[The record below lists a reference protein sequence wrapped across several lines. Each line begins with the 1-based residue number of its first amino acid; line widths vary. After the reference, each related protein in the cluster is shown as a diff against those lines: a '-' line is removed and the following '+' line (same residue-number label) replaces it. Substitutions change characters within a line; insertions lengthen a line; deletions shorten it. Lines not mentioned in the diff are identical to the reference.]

1 MSDEGFLHRWSRR
14 KMQGDAAPPEE
25 LPPVAAEQQPA
36 AATAAPVQSAA
47 SLPAAQAEEGAA
59 QSVHEEQAP
68 PPTLEDAQAL
78 TPESDFKPFMAR
90 NVAPEVRN
98 AAMKKLFADPHF
110 NVMDRM
116 DVYIDDYSNPA
127 PLLPAQL
134 RKMASAAFLK
144 LVDDDEEEKAKAR
157 LEETP
162 AMTQAPDVAQSEHSA
177 IDPSP
182 PAATPDQGSQPA
194 SQVTDDDHADL
205 RLQQDHAAGA
215 EDPRRGTSS

>member
-25 LPPVAAEQQPA
+25 LRPA
-36 AATAAPVQSAA
+36 AAQQQAPADLAPEAPAA
-47 SLPAAQAEEGAA
+47 SLPAARQGEGAPQA
-59 QSVHEEQAP
+59 GQEAQAP

-90 NVAPEVRN
+90 TVAPEVRN

-144 LVDDDEEEKAKAR
+144 LVDDDEEKNKAP

-162 AMTQAPDVAQSEHSA
+162 AMTQAQDVAQSEHHA

-182 PAATPDQGSQPA
+182 PAAMSAEVPQPA
-194 SQVTDDDHADL
+194 SQETDDDHADL
-205 RLQQDHAAGA
+205 RLQQDDAAGA
-215 EDPRRGTSS
+215 EDPRRGAS

>member
-1 MSDEGFLHRWSRR
+1 
-14 KMQGDAAPPEE
+14 MQGDAAPPEE
-25 LPPVAAEQQPA
+25 PRPA
-36 AATAAPVQSAA
+36 AAQRPPVPAAPAETEGGVAA
-47 SLPAAQAEEGAA
+47 PQQEAAEPE
-59 QSVHEEQAP
+59 AP
-68 PPTLEDAQAL
+68 LPTLEDAQAL

-144 LVDDDEEEKAKAR
+144 LVDDDEEEKKGKAP
-157 LEETP
+157 LNKETP
-162 AMTQAPDVAQSEHSA
+162 ATTQAQDVAQSEHHA
-177 IDPSP
+177 IDDPSP
-182 PAATPDQGSQPA
+182 PNAPPDPGAQPA
-194 SQVTDDDHADL
+194 SQETDDDHADL
-205 RLQQDHAAGA
+205 RLQQDDAARA

>member
-1 MSDEGFLHRWSRR
+1 MPDEGFLHRWSRR

-25 LPPVAAEQQPA
+25 PRPA
-36 AATAAPVQSAA
+36 AAQQPPAPAVPAE
-47 SLPAAQAEEGAA
+47 PAADVAAA
-59 QSVHEEQAP
+59 QEDAATQQEAP
-68 PPTLEDAQAL
+68 LPTLEDAQAL
-78 TPESDFKPFMAR
+78 TPESDFKPFVAR

-144 LVDDDEEEKAKAR
+144 LVDDDEEEKKKSKAP

-162 AMTQAPDVAQSEHSA
+162 AMTQAQDVAQSEHHA
-177 IDPSP
+177 IDDPSP
-182 PAATPDQGSQPA
+182 PNAPPDPGTPPA
-194 SQVTDDDHADL
+194 SQETDDDHADL
-205 RLQQDHAAGA
+205 RLQQDDAARA

>member
-1 MSDEGFLHRWSRR
+1 MPDEGFLHRWSRR

-25 LPPVAAEQQPA
+25 PRPA
-36 AATAAPVQSAA
+36 AAQQPPAPAVPAE
-47 SLPAAQAEEGAA
+47 PAADVAAA
-59 QSVHEEQAP
+59 QEDAATQQEAP
-68 PPTLEDAQAL
+68 LPTLEDAQAL
-78 TPESDFKPFMAR
+78 TPESDFKPFVAR

-144 LVDDDEEEKAKAR
+144 LVDDDEEEKKKSKAP

-162 AMTQAPDVAQSEHSA
+162 AMTQAQDVAQSEHHA
-177 IDPSP
+177 IDDPSP
-182 PAATPDQGSQPA
+182 PNAPPDPGAPPA
-194 SQVTDDDHADL
+194 SQETDDDHADL
-205 RLQQDHAAGA
+205 RLQQDDAARA

>member
-25 LPPVAAEQQPA
+25 PAPASAPPA
-36 AATAAPVQSAA
+36 AVTPAEPAA
-47 SLPAAQAEEGAA
+47 SLATAQQLETGAS
-59 QSVHEEQAP
+59 QPEQDVP
-68 PPTLEDAQAL
+68 PPTLEDTQAL

-144 LVDDDEEEKAKAR
+144 LVDDDEEEEKNKAR

-162 AMTQAPDVAQSEHSA
+162 AMTQVQDVAQSEHSA

-182 PAATPDQGSQPA
+182 PAATPPEAPQPA
-194 SQVTDDDHADL
+194 SQETDDDHADL

>member
-1 MSDEGFLHRWSRR
+1 MADEGFLHRWSRR

-25 LPPVAAEQQPA
+25 SPLPAQRPPVAAAAQQESVA
-36 AATAAPVQSAA
+36 AVDVSAAPNGVAP
-47 SLPAAQAEEGAA
+47 PAEAP
-59 QSVHEEQAP
+59 P
-68 PPTLEDAQAL
+68 PPTLEDVQAL
-78 TPESDFKPFMAR
+78 TPESDFKPFVAR

-127 PLLPAQL
+127 PLQAAQL

-144 LVDDDEEEKAKAR
+144 LVEEEPDPEP
-157 LEETP
+157 LETP
-162 AMTQAPDVAQSEHSA
+162 AMTQAPAVAQSEHSEM
-177 IDPSP
+177 DPSP
-182 PAATPDQGSQPA
+182 PTATPAQGAQPA
-194 SQVTDDDHADL
+194 SQETDDDHADL
-205 RLQQDHAAGA
+205 RLQQDDAAGA